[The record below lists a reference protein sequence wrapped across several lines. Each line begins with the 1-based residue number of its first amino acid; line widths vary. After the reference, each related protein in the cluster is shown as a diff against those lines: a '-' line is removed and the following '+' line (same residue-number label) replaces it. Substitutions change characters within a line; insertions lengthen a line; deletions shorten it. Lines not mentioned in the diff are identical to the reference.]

1 MKCWLCRSTN
11 LRLVKRSNLPNGLDA
26 EAFRITDAHYGTTAT
41 IFQCQDCEF
50 LQCSDFGGV
59 LDYYIDMDDQSYEQ
73 TRQERALQ
81 ARKLLQVATRHR
93 PSGRLLDVGAGSG
106 ILVEEALKLGFT
118 AEGIEPA
125 RSLQQEA
132 SRRGLPVR
140 SGVLPQAEVA
150 GPYDVVTL
158 IDVIEHVPD
167 PLGLL
172 TQVRDLMTPASICVL
187 VTPDVGSIAARLMG
201 WRWWHYRVAH
211 VGYFSRNT
219 LQKALRAVA
228 LTPIETT
235 RPTWYFPASYLASR
249 VLGYL
254 PRSLRL
260 PVPKALDRVTV
271 PLNLYNSLL
280 VICKKQ

>member
-1 MKCWLCRSTN
+1 
-11 LRLVKRSNLPNGLDA
+11 LVKQSNLPSALNT
-26 EAFRITDAHYGTTAT
+26 EAFRITDAHYGTTAA
-41 IFQCQDCEF
+41 IFQCQDCDF
-50 LQCSDFGGV
+50 VQCSDLEGV
-59 LDYYIDMDDQSYEQ
+59 LDYYVYMDDQGYEQ

-106 ILVEEALKLGFT
+106 ILVEEALKLGFA

-172 TQVRDLMTPASICVL
+172 TQIRDLMTPESICVL

-211 VGYFSRNT
+211 IGYFSRNT

-228 LTPIETT
+228 LTAIETS

-249 VLGYL
+249 VMGYL
-254 PRSLRL
+254 PPSLRL
-260 PVPKALDRVTV
+260 SVPKTLNRLTV
-271 PLNLYNSLL
+271 PLNLFDSLL
-280 VICKKQ
+280 VICKRQ